1 MELWCGEQ
9 FVVGILCTGRLE
21 RRKKGR
27 NEASSRSSSVSRKY
41 HSCFDLWFDIQ
52 IACELVV
59 DFQESLVGGRV
70 CKCCS
75 MDFPRSLRP
84 LSERLT
90 ALRCCTQ
97 WLYLEHL
104 TL

>member
-1 MELWCGEQ
+1 MQLWCGEQ
-9 FVVGILCTGRLE
+9 FVIGILCIRRLK
-21 RRKKGR
+21 RRKKSR
-27 NEASSRSSSVSRKY
+27 NEASSRSSSVSRKD

-52 IACELVV
+52 IACELIVG
-59 DFQESLVGGRV
+59 FQESLVRGRV

-90 ALRCCTQ
+90 GLRCCT
-97 WLYLEHL
+97 
-104 TL
+104 